1 MEYVR
6 AYEIIRRLINNFEDI
21 TIEALNKVSDAVLK
35 QTPKKPFIAQDE
47 DDQWLECPTCG
58 VWLDSIFHSDYC
70 GDCGQLIDWSDFM
83 FNEDEDELDI
93 GEEAYLDH
101 LDIYG

>member
-1 MEYVR
+1 MEYVK
-6 AYEIIRRLINNFEDI
+6 AYEIIRKSINNFEDLI
-21 TIEALNKVSDAVLK
+21 IEALNKVSDAVLK
-35 QTPKKPFIAQDE
+35 QAPKKPFIAQDE

-70 GDCGQLIDWSDFM
+70 GDCGQLIDWSEFI
-83 FNEDEDELDI
+83 EHEELDV
-93 GEEAYLDH
+93 GEEVCLDH

>member
-70 GDCGQLIDWSDFM
+70 GGCGQLIDWSDFTC
-83 FNEDEDELDI
+83 NEDEDELDI